1 MTVPRRAPAVRAG
14 ASPGPGAGRSGSAPQ
29 RRTAGRGARP
39 SAPASADATVDGPVN
54 ASADATVNAT
64 GDAAADA
71 GDDAQGAAPGSG
83 GATGN
88 RRQDVRTHDGRGR
101 RNRLT
106 GRATAL
112 FVVLAMLAVA
122 YAWPV
127 KEYLRQRSEL
137 AALRADTAST
147 QARVDA
153 LTAEQ
158 KRWADPA
165 YVKAQARDRLH
176 YVMPGETAYVVL
188 QPNRPAQGQTLPKAT
203 RPVPV
208 AWYEAVWG
216 TVQGADRP
224 PTH

>member
-1 MTVPRRAPAVRAG
+1 MSVRRGSDARSAAPAR
-14 ASPGPGAGRSGSAPQ
+14 PGAGRSGSAPQ
-29 RRTAGRGARP
+29 GRSPGRPARSAATAAT
-39 SAPASADATVDGPVN
+39 AATNPAADPTQ
-54 ASADATVNAT
+54 
-64 GDAAADA
+64 DAAVNTLPTSPGVDRSA
-71 GDDAQGAAPGSG
+71 GEPRP
-83 GATGN
+83 GN
-88 RRQDVRTHDGRGR
+88 RTGAGGVR

-137 AALRADTAST
+137 AVLRADTVAT

-188 QPNRPAQGQTLPKAT
+188 QPDRPARPQTLPAAT
-203 RPVPV
+203 QPVPV
-208 AWYEAVWG
+208 AWYDALWG